1 MWEFIGRC
9 YRNISKN
16 ERYSVENGDWL
27 AESIDRYDQ
36 IDSLSLWLEWNRLQQ
51 TVPKVLILKQFPIVF
66 NKEMTGFLFL

>member
-9 YRNISKN
+9 YRNISKD

-36 IDSLSLWLEWNRLQQ
+36 IDSLSL
-51 TVPKVLILKQFPIVF
+51 
-66 NKEMTGFLFL
+66 